1 LLFAMCVAF
10 HAPATHIFLVTG
22 LTISAYFLDWLYCY
36 LLNTFKLT
44 SCFFTRIE
52 NGVQLRFKN
61 PHGFPDQA
69 HGYVYLLVPFINQYE
84 WHPFSVYP
92 HQDLDGFSCVHIHV
106 VGDWTRKLFKVI
118 ERETQRPAW
127 VQGPFVSPFSTATDF
142 DNLILVASGVGITPA
157 LAVMHT
163 LKEERRVNLVWVCRD
178 ASMVEFFLNTAKFDD
193 NAWTLIFYTGKENL
207 NIQATLP
214 PVCFI
219 CTERPTC
226 HNVVLNIVYSIES
239 QDLLPEQALP
249 CTSQSSPFTE
259 CPKSQE
265 NLTSSF
271 NLEPSK
277 HLQRKALGEIKD
289 WKNQWQTLYCGSN
302 KHIIQDLKDVCA
314 KIGIRFR
321 KEAFDW

>member
-1 LLFAMCVAF
+1 MRQPPTFF
-10 HAPATHIFLVTG
+10 FVTV
-22 LTISAYFLDWLYCY
+22 LTMSAYLLDWLYSY

-69 HGYVYLLVPFINQYE
+69 NGYVYLLVPFINQYE
-84 WHPFSVYP
+84 WHPFSVFP

-106 VGDWTRKLFKVI
+106 VGDWTRELLKVT

-142 DNLILVASGVGITPA
+142 DNLILVASGVGITA
-157 LAVMHT
+157 AMAVMHT
-163 LKEERRVNLVWVCRD
+163 LKEERRVSLVWVCRD

-193 NAWTLIFYTGKENL
+193 DAWTLIFYTGKQTL
-207 NIQATLP
+207 NIKATLP
-214 PVCFI
+214 PACFI
-219 CTERPTC
+219 CTERPSFY
-226 HNVVLNIVYSIES
+226 NVVLNIVYSIES
-239 QDLLPEQALP
+239 HELLPEQSLP
-249 CTSQSSPFTE
+249 KT
-259 CPKSQE
+259 PKSQAD
-265 NLTSSF
+265 LSKSF
-271 NLEPSK
+271 NIEPSK
-277 HLQRKALGEIKD
+277 HLQHKALGEIKD

-302 KHIIQDLKDVCA
+302 KQIIQDLKDVCA